1 MKGPF
6 SRVVNLVILKCI
18 IITVNF
24 CLLFT
29 FLCWFCA
36 QVDLDQ
42 AKELNASVLLKSS
55 VIPICRLEIYSEKRS
70 NLTHQEVRSW
80 YKSCRKEN
88 WFLRLVMAIFDSS
101 CRWLVCIMAN
111 NMNIT
116 RCRKMRT
123 TIRIIRIRGIFRSSP
138 GKVVGLEVFEG
149 K

>member
-55 VIPICRLEIYSEKRS
+55 VIPICRQEIYSEKRS

-88 WFLRLVMAIFDSS
+88 WFLRLVMAIFDSI
-101 CRWLVCIMAN
+101 CRWLECIMAN

-116 RCRKMRT
+116 RCREMRT
-123 TIRIIRIRGIFRSSP
+123 TIRLRGIFRSSP